1 MKTVLFI
8 VVSFSIATIFISTI
22 HAVNIS
28 TLPPLIDDESCCKL
42 ELENLVDVGSQ
53 KFIPSSAIPALTQNG
68 VETYFFIT
76 EVPIDDYYATV
87 GAIDNRAGGY
97 AYIWAPRNSQHRH
110 SVKGAILAN
119 PNQCVVG
126 WHVAKLPLADTNK
139 FSHPKLSFRG
149 GKVNFGRYDSFIG
162 GTHWKG
168 THLKGIDMVTRMMGN
183 FLLDIELLYVDCFAS
198 LKNQLWSKLY
208 HVELDRSALQEGHD
222 DGEEVVSSTEV
233 TNNSNQDQVVKVDLD
248 AEMFSSM
255 EMTHESKLHEFSQT
269 KWAVHGSVDL
279 RWLGKVLASFS
290 LDGGYD
296 AKSIKENFTRTGSV
310 SVESK
315 RTVYKLNQEIKV
327 KARTKTQVFIKTRPI
342 RGDTQFTAYYKLK
355 PRTPSRMWTH
365 ERIIAS
371 MRRAGFEDWDKT
383 KTENGS
389 LVMPIRGQ
397 LAIETGFE
405 TVAEVVSTPLG
416 SDSPAEVT
424 RHPLMPTR

>member
-1 MKTVLFI
+1 MTRDSRTRLAALSMNGMNVYYFAFKDGYNLGVINNT
-8 VVSFSIATIFISTI
+8 AT
-22 HAVNIS
+22 
-28 TLPPLIDDESCCKL
+28 
-42 ELENLVDVGSQ
+42 
-53 KFIPSSAIPALTQNG
+53 
-68 VETYFFIT
+68 
-76 EVPIDDYYATV
+76 
-87 GAIDNRAGGY
+87 GY
-97 AYIWAPRNSQHRH
+97 ALDFLGPYYKWTEGRVLS
-110 SVKGAILAN
+110 N
-119 PNQCVVG
+119 PNDCVLG
-126 WHVAKLPLADTNK
+126 WNVRNGEVYLDTNELFYPRLDK
-139 FSHPKLSFRG
+139 
-149 GKVNFGRYDSFIG
+149 GKEYFGRSGPYVGLTWNYHKS
-162 GTHWKG
+162 
-168 THLKGIDMVTRMMGN
+168 GN
-183 FLLDIELLYVDCFAS
+183 FLSGTDIKRGVFSRIRDMSTVELLYVDCFAS
-198 LKNQLWSKLY
+198 LKNQLWSELY
-208 HVELDRSALQEGHD
+208 HIELDRSTPQEGQEE
-222 DGEEVVSSTEV
+222 GEEVVSSTEV

-416 SDSPAEVT
+416 SDSPAEVM
-424 RHPLMPTR
+424 RSPLMPTR

>member
-1 MKTVLFI
+1 MQLIPSALFSLFI
-8 VVSFSIATIFISTI
+8 VTAFISTI
-22 HAVNIS
+22 HAVDLG
-28 TLPPLIDDESCCKL
+28 TLPPLIDDGSCCML

-53 KFIPSSAIPALTQNG
+53 KFIPSGAIPALIQDG
-68 VETYFFIT
+68 LETYFFIT
-76 EVPIDDYYATV
+76 EVPINRYFATV
-87 GAIDNRAGGY
+87 GAIDNTAEGY
-97 AYIWAPRNSQHRH
+97 AFIWAPRNSQHRH
-110 SVKGAILAN
+110 WTRGAILAN

-126 WHVAKLPLADTNK
+126 WHEAKLPMVDTNK
-139 FSHPKLSFRG
+139 LSHPKLSFRG
-149 GKVNFGRYDSFIG
+149 RVYFGRYGQYIG
-162 GTHWKG
+162 GTYRTK
-168 THLKGIDMVTRMMGN
+168 LNGIDMVHEEFENICPG
-183 FLLDIELLYVDCFAS
+183 FELLYVDCFAS
-198 LKNQLWSKLY
+198 LKNQLWSELY
-208 HVELDRSALQEGHD
+208 HIELDRSTPQEGQEE
-222 DGEEVVSSTEV
+222 GEEVVSSTEV

-342 RGDTQFTAYYKLK
+342 REDTQFTAYYRLK
-355 PRTPSRMWTH
+355 PKSASKMWTH

-371 MRRAGFEDWDKT
+371 MRRAGFEDWDKL
-383 KTENGS
+383 KSENGS
-389 LVMPIRGQ
+389 LTMPITGR
-397 LAIETGFE
+397 LAIETGIE
-405 TVAEVVSTPLG
+405 TVAEVASTPLG

-424 RHPLMPTR
+424 RSPLMPTR

>member
-1 MKTVLFI
+1 M
-8 VVSFSIATIFISTI
+8 
-22 HAVNIS
+22 
-28 TLPPLIDDESCCKL
+28 L

-53 KFIPSSAIPALTQNG
+53 KFIPSSAIPALIQNG
-68 VETYFFIT
+68 LETYFFIT
-76 EVPIDDYYATV
+76 KGGLGTRAPV
-87 GAIDNRAGGY
+87 GAINNTVEGY
-97 AYIWAPRNSQHRH
+97 AFIRGEIPYKHWTT
-110 SVKGAILAN
+110 GAILAN

-126 WHVAKLPLADTNK
+126 WHLAEFPLVDTNK
-139 FSHPKLSFRG
+139 LSHPKLGFRG
-149 GKVNFGRYDSFIG
+149 GKINFGRYGSYIG
-162 GTHWKG
+162 GTYWEG
-168 THLKGIDMVTRMMGN
+168 THLSGVDMVTEGTKN
-183 FLLDIELLYVDCFAS
+183 INSDFELLYVDCFAS
-198 LKNQLWSKLY
+198 LKNQLSSELY
-208 HVELDRSALQEGHD
+208 HIDLDSSLTREGD
-222 DGEEVVSSTEV
+222 KKKEEVVSSTEV
-233 TNNSNQDQVVKVDLD
+233 TNNSDEDQVIKVDLN

-255 EMTHESKLHEFSQT
+255 KMTHESKLYEFSQT
-269 KWAVHGSVDL
+269 EWGVHGSADL
-279 RWLGKVLASFS
+279 GWIGKIFGASFS

-371 MRRAGFEDWDKT
+371 MRRAGFEDWNKT

-389 LVMPIRGQ
+389 LVMPIRGR

-405 TVAEVVSTPLG
+405 TVAEVVSTPLN
-416 SDSPAEVT
+416 SDSPAKVE
-424 RHPLMPTR
+424 RSLLMPDP